1 MVSKTLGARPRLVCP
16 PQERVHQ
23 EVDEGPIRA
32 KAFKVAK
39 ASKKPAPANTMAVRA
54 STMKATGLLPNQVSF
69 LLGFSAH

>member
-1 MVSKTLGARPRLVCP
+1 MTASHTEPSVLLKSEAIRKVMRAPVKKI
-16 PQERVHQ
+16 VHAVK
-23 EVDEGPIRA
+23 VD
-32 KAFKVAK
+32 K